1 MTRSEITAFDVPAK
15 FTIADDENCTGII
28 FDIAEKSPDRTVF
41 RHKVDGRWTPVSA
54 RESAD
59 RIVAIAKGL
68 IASGVNPG
76 DRVALLSRTRLEWTL
91 LDFAIWSAGAITVPI
106 LSLIHI

>member
-41 RHKVDGRWTPVSA
+41 RHKVDGRWTPV
-54 RESAD
+54 
-59 RIVAIAKGL
+59 
-68 IASGVNPG
+68 
-76 DRVALLSRTRLEWTL
+76 
-91 LDFAIWSAGAITVPI
+91 
-106 LSLIHI
+106 LSLIHISEPTRPY